1 MYAIIIIKTQ
11 SMCFFSKKL
20 RWLTQNQVDM
30 KEQLLLEKKSGGPNI
45 L

>member
-1 MYAIIIIKTQ
+1 MYNIIIIKTQ
-11 SMCFFSKKL
+11 SMLKKKKL
-20 RWLTQNQVDM
+20 RWLTQNQVDV

>member
-1 MYAIIIIKTQ
+1 MYTIIIIKIQ
-11 SMCFFSKKL
+11 SMFKKKKKL
-20 RWLTQNQVDM
+20 RWLTQNQVDV